1 MTPATTTPP
10 PAAEHRLRLHDQRLA
25 ARAFSQRWSGHGYE
39 KGETQAF
46 WIDLLGSVVG
56 IEGAATAAIFEQK
69 TSAGGFID
77 VLIPEAR
84 TLVEQKASHIDLDK
98 PELRQGTMVTPYQQ
112 AKRYADSL
120 PNPQRPD
127 FIVVCNFECFRIHDL
142 RREDPEHSYIS
153 FTLAELDEQYH
164 LLDFLIDPS
173 RSRSER
179 ERQVSIQAGE
189 VIGRLR
195 DALHEQYRAAGD
207 DHWRDLNVLCVR
219 LVFCLYAEDAGLFPK
234 DAFGTYLRSFGPA
247 QMRQALLDLFSVLD
261 TPHEAR
267 SAYLSSDLSHFP
279 YVNGGL
285 FADPIEI
292 PQLTQ
297 EICNLLVHEV
307 STGVD
312 WSGISP
318 TVFGGVFE
326 STLNPET
333 RRAGGMHYTSPQ
345 NIHRVIDP
353 LFLDALTT
361 ELEDILADTTVT
373 ERTRKNRLRRYQDK
387 LASLTFL
394 DPAAGSGNFL
404 TETFIC
410 LRRLENKVLSV
421 LQGPQTALEFEG
433 VGESA
438 IKVQLAQFHGI
449 EINDFAAS
457 VARTALWIAELQANA
472 ETAEIIQREVEDLP
486 LRDAARIV
494 EGNALD
500 MNWNDVLPADRCSYV
515 MGNPPFI
522 GYSNLTPEQNADRAR
537 LFGKVKTVDYVA
549 CWYVKA
555 AQYMRGTAIHTAF
568 VSTSS
573 ICQGQQVTPI
583 WKPLFD
589 DGVDI
594 TFAHRSFVWGN
605 EASDQAHVHVVIVGF
620 SYDASGMRRL
630 FEYDGEAAF
639 VREVSHINAYL
650 VDAPDAFIERR
661 SQPLGDVP
669 AMQAGGKPTEGG
681 NLLMSSAE
689 RSELL
694 DLEPHAAQWVRRFSM
709 GAEFIKG
716 QDRYCL
722 WLVDCPPQEIAKM
735 PLVRERVLAVKTMR
749 EASAKAATRKKAE
762 TPWLFDEIRDP
773 GTTYI
778 AIPAVSSERRRYI
791 PMGFVHNGMIPGNK
805 LYFIPT
811 DRLDVFG
818 ILMSQV
824 HNAWMRAVAGRLK
837 SDYNYAN
844 TIVYNTLVWPTTTD
858 TQRTEIERCAQAVLD
873 ARAQYEGASLADLY
887 DPDNSFLYPA
897 LTTAHCALDYAVEQ
911 AYGLSFP
918 AQTSSEE
925 KERAIV
931 AHLFTLYAETTTAP
945 TASTLRR
952 EQPVDHSS
960 SSPSSCPLPAA

>member
-1 MTPATTTPP
+1 MQHPP
-10 PAAEHRLRLHDQRLA
+10 PSAERGPHLNERRLA
-25 ARAFSQRWSGHGYE
+25 AKAFTQRWDGHGYE

-98 PELRQGTMVTPYQQ
+98 PEPRQGTMVTPYQQ

-127 FIVVCNFECFRIHDL
+127 FIVVCNFECFRVHDL

-153 FTLAELDEQYH
+153 FTLAELAEQYH
-164 LLDFLIDPS
+164 LLDFLIDPA

-189 VIGRLR
+189 VIGQLR
-195 DALHEQYRAAGD
+195 DALHEQYRTAGD
-207 DHWRDLNVLCVR
+207 DRWRDLNVLCVR

-234 DAFGTYLRSFGPA
+234 DAFVTYLHSFGPA
-247 QMRQALLDLFSVLD
+247 QMRQALLDLFTVLN
-261 TPHEAR
+261 TPSEAR
-267 SAYLSSDLSHFP
+267 SVYLSPELACFP

-297 EICNLLVHEV
+297 EICTLLVHEV

-353 LFLDALTT
+353 LFLDALTA
-361 ELEDILADTTVT
+361 ELEGILADTTVT
-373 ERTRKNRLRRYQDK
+373 ERTRKTRLRRYQDK

-486 LRDAARIV
+486 LRDAATII

-500 MNWNDVLPADRCSYV
+500 MDWNDLLPASRCSYI

-568 VSTSS
+568 VSTNS

-583 WKPLFD
+583 WKPLFN

-620 SYDASGMRRL
+620 SYESPTSKLL
-630 FEYDGEAAF
+630 FEHNSGASS
-639 VREVSHINAYL
+639 VREVAHINAYL

-669 AMQAGGKPTEGG
+669 AMAQGFKPADHGYLILSDT
-681 NLLMSSAE
+681 E
-689 RSELL
+689 RSTLL
-694 DLEPHAAQWVRRFSM
+694 DEDPDAVQWVREFSM

-722 WLVDCPPQEIAKM
+722 WLSDFDLPALTKHPEVRARVDACHSWRLEQTPTGDAFK
-735 PLVRERVLAVKTMR
+735 LANR
-749 EASAKAATRKKAE
+749 PHQFRRNG
-762 TPWLFDEIRDP
+762 LFRD
-773 GTTYI
+773 GTYI
-778 AIPAVSSERRRYI
+778 AVPAVSSERRHYI

-811 DRLDVFG
+811 DRLDIFG
-818 ILMSQV
+818 ILMSRV
-824 HNAWMRAVAGRLK
+824 HNAWMRVVAGRLK

-844 TIVYNTLVWPTTTD
+844 TIVYNTLVWPDATD
-858 TQRTEIERCAQAVLD
+858 TQRAEIEHCAQAVLD

-887 DPDNSFLYPA
+887 DPDNDFLYPA
-897 LTTAHCALDYAVEQ
+897 LTAAHRALDLAVEQ

-918 AQTSSEE
+918 AQMGEE
-925 KERAIV
+925 ERERAIV
-931 AHLFTLYAETTTAP
+931 AHLFALYARATA
-945 TASTLRR
+945 
-952 EQPVDHSS
+952 D
-960 SSPSSCPLPAA
+960 PSA

>member
-1 MTPATTTPP
+1 M
-10 PAAEHRLRLHDQRLA
+10 
-25 ARAFSQRWSGHGYE
+25 
-39 KGETQAF
+39 
-46 WIDLLGSVVG
+46 
-56 IEGAATAAIFEQK
+56 
-69 TSAGGFID
+69 
-77 VLIPEAR
+77 
-84 TLVEQKASHIDLDK
+84 EQKASHIDLDK
-98 PELRQGTMVTPYQQ
+98 PEPRQGTMVTPYQQ

-142 RREDPEHSYIS
+142 RREDPEHNYIS
-153 FTLAELDEQYH
+153 FTLAELAEQYH
-164 LLDFLIDPS
+164 LLDFLVDPS

-189 VIGRLR
+189 VIGELR

-219 LVFCLYAEDAGLFPK
+219 LVFCLYAEDASLFPK
-234 DAFGTYLRSFGPA
+234 DAFGAYLRSFGPA

-297 EICNLLVHEV
+297 DICSLLVHEV

-361 ELEDILADTTVT
+361 ELEDILADTAVT
-373 ERTRKNRLRRYQDK
+373 ERTRKTRLRRYQDK

-438 IKVQLAQFHGI
+438 IKVQLSQFHGI

-486 LRDAARIV
+486 LRDAATIV

-500 MNWNDVLPADRCSYV
+500 MDWNDILPSDRCSYV

-568 VSTSS
+568 VSTNS

-583 WKPLFD
+583 WRPLFN

-620 SYDASGMRRL
+620 SYRASGIRRL
-630 FEYDGEAAF
+630 FEHDGEGTS
-639 VREVSHINAYL
+639 VREVAHINAYL

-661 SQPLGDVP
+661 NQPLGDVP
-669 AMQAGGKPTEGG
+669 AMAMGFKPADHGY
-681 NLLMSSAE
+681 LILSHAE
-689 RSELL
+689 RCALL
-694 DLEPHAAQWVRRFSM
+694 AEDPQTEQWVREFSM
-709 GAEFIKG
+709 GAEFIAG
-716 QDRYCL
+716 DDRYCL
-722 WLVDCPPQEIAKM
+722 WLSDADLPLIKAHPAVRARVEACRAWRLKQTPTGDAFKLADRPHQFRPNGLFCDC
-735 PLVRERVLAVKTMR
+735 
-749 EASAKAATRKKAE
+749 
-762 TPWLFDEIRDP
+762 
-773 GTTYI
+773 TYI
-778 AIPAVSSERRRYI
+778 AGPAVSSERRRCI
-791 PMGFVHNGMIPGNK
+791 PIGFIENGMIPGNQ

-811 DRLDVFG
+811 DRLDIFG

-824 HNAWMRAVAGRLK
+824 HNAWMRAVAGRLEQR
-837 SDYNYAN
+837 YRYAN

-858 TQRTEIERCAQAVLD
+858 AQRTEIERCAQAVLD
-873 ARAQYEGASLADLY
+873 ARAQYAGASLADLY
-887 DPDNSFLYPA
+887 DPDNDFLYPA
-897 LTTAHCALDYAVEQ
+897 LTAAHRALDYAVEQ

-918 AQTSSEE
+918 THISKEE

-931 AHLFTLYAETTTAP
+931 SHLFTLYAKATTTP
-945 TASTLRR
+945 T
-952 EQPVDHSS
+952 V
-960 SSPSSCPLPAA
+960 